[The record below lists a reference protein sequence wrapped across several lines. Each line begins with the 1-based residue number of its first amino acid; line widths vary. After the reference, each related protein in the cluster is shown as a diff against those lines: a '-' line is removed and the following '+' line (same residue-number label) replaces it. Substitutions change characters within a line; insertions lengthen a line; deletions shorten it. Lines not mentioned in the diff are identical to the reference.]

1 MKQQIPIGY
10 YSEEEVAALL
20 NKSIASLR
28 SEASRRKGAPRTKLG
43 KLILYKK
50 DSFEKW
56 LESHE
61 INFQTLRRNQH
72 VS

>member
-1 MKQQIPIGY
+1 MQQQIPEGY
-10 YSEEEVAALL
+10 YSEKEVASLL
-20 NKSIASLR
+20 RKTIPSLR

-56 LESHE
+56 MTSHE
-61 INFQTLRRNQH
+61 TNFEKLRRA
-72 VS
+72 

>member
-1 MKQQIPIGY
+1 MHNTPEGY
-10 YSEEEVAALL
+10 FSEEEVSKLL
-20 NKSIASLR
+20 NKTIPSLR

-50 DSFEKW
+50 NSFEKW

-61 INFQTLRRNQH
+61 VNFEKLRRN
-72 VS
+72 

>member
-50 DSFEKW
+50 ESFEKW
-56 LESHE
+56 LDSHE
-61 INFQTLRRNQH
+61 TNFQTLRRSQNA
-72 VS
+72 S

>member
-1 MKQQIPIGY
+1 MQHTIPDGY
-10 YSEEEVAALL
+10 YTEEEVAALL
-20 NKSIASLR
+20 HKTIQSLR

-56 LESHE
+56 LISHE
-61 INFQTLRRNQH
+61 TNFQTLRRN
-72 VS
+72 